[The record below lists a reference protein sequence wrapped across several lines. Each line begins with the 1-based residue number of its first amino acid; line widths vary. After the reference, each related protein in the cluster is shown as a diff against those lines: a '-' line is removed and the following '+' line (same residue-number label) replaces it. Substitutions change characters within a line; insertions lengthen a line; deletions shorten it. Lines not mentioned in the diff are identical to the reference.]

1 MKVHEALYR
10 ILEDKKAD
18 HTVSQHEQENAQQDD
33 RGLLDVEPESIG
45 VKSQ

>member
-1 MKVHEALYR
+1 MKVHEALDR

-18 HTVSQHEQENAQQDD
+18 HAVSQHEQENAQQDD
-33 RGLLDVEPESIG
+33 RGLLDVEPESMG